1 MPKIS
6 RRTIWS
12 SLNPGARLSFILAA
26 AVFAAAV
33 AGLAINH
40 TLSNG
45 MAVLGMTG
53 IGLFY
58 MGIGVLNLGW
68 TDSCCKP
75 ATMEWRSDE
84 TDVMQQMLPQNETYS
99 TQRTEEHQ
107 QRTSPSN
114 GA

>member
-1 MPKIS
+1 MLRRS

-33 AGLAINH
+33 AGLVINH
-40 TLSNG
+40 MLSNG

-58 MGIGVLNLGW
+58 MGIGVLNLDW
-68 TDSCCKP
+68 TDSCCEP
-75 ATMEWRSDE
+75 ATMGPGGHEADLVTQMQPQAE
-84 TDVMQQMLPQNETYS
+84 TFSPL
-99 TQRTEEHQ
+99 RTEACQ
-107 QRTSPSN
+107 PRASPSN
-114 GA
+114 GV